1 MMRRRGQAAQASDQA
16 ARWRWLIADL

>member
-1 MMRRRGQAAQASDQA
+1 MMRRSGQATQASDQA